1 MLSVILGVS
10 VVALVVFMLLKGFY
24 PQASL
29 FIGGALLLFCTW
41 IFGIGPLLDAKH
53 TTNFLGFD
61 IFKVFSDGFST
72 RIGGSGLQL
81 MAIGG
86 FSRYMEHVGASEALF
101 RGFKKPLQRIKSP
114 YLLLGASFI
123 VSQIMVIFVP
133 SHAGLALL
141 LMVLLY
147 PLLVRTGVSPMSAL
161 GVIGCAQFID
171 IGPGSGNCNLAAQ
184 VSGMD
189 VAEYFVDFQLPMFIV
204 IVLVVTIAQIV
215 VQRWWDRREGWK
227 FDPNNIQTLAGAKEV
242 AEKSPAPIIYAILP
256 VIPLVLIIMF
266 SKVVG
271 SRIRID
277 VITAMVIST
286 WVAIIF
292 ELIRWRSFKTVLG
305 SFKLFFEGMGVI
317 LVGVVSL
324 IVCGEFLAA
333 GLIKSG
339 FMQTLIDG
347 AISAGFGVAI
357 MALVGGLLLW
367 VFAFI
372 MGSGNAAFFS
382 FAPLVPPIAKA
393 LGQPIVDILFPLQM
407 VVGLGRAASPIT
419 GAIVAIATLAGVSS
433 FQVAKRT
440 CIPMIIATVATYIV
454 YYLFYYH
461 PIPLT

>member
-1 MLSVILGVS
+1 MLSVILGI
-10 VVALVVFMLLKGFY
+10 VVTALVVVLLLKGFY
-24 PQASL
+24 PQACL
-29 FIGGALLLFCTW
+29 FIGGALLLLCTW
-41 IFGIGPLLDAKH
+41 IFGLGPLLDAKH
-53 TTNFLGFD
+53 TTNFAGFD
-61 IFKVFSDGFST
+61 IFKVFGDGFST
-72 RIGGSGLQL
+72 RIGGLGLQL

-101 RGFKKPLQRIKSP
+101 RVFKKPLQAIKSP
-114 YLLLGASFI
+114 YWLLGASFI

-141 LMVLLY
+141 LMVTLY

-161 GVIGCAQFID
+161 GVIGCAQFVD
-171 IGPGSGNCNLAAQ
+171 AGPGSGNCNLAAQ

-204 IVLVVTIAQIV
+204 LVLVVAV
-215 VQRWWDRREGWK
+215 AHMYVQRWWDRREGWK
-227 FDPNNIQTLAGAKEV
+227 FDPNNIHTLAGTKQVE
-242 AEKSPAPIIYAILP
+242 EKAPAPTIYAILP
-256 VIPLVLIIMF
+256 VIPLFLIIVF

-271 SRIRID
+271 SKIRID
-277 VITAMVIST
+277 VVTAMVIST
-286 WVAIIF
+286 WIAIVF
-292 ELIRWRSFKTVLG
+292 EICRWRSFKTVLG
-305 SFKLFFEGMGVI
+305 TFKLFFEGMGTI

-339 FMQTLIDG
+339 CMQTLIDA
-347 AISAGFGVAI
+347 AISAGFGVAV
-357 MALVGGLLLW
+357 MVFVGSILLW
-367 VFAFI
+367 IFAFI

-407 VVGLGRAASPIT
+407 IVGFGRVASPIT
-419 GAIVAIATLAGVSS
+419 GAIVAIATMAGVSS

-440 CIPMIIATVATYIV
+440 CIPMFIATIAAFII

-461 PIPLT
+461 PIPIN